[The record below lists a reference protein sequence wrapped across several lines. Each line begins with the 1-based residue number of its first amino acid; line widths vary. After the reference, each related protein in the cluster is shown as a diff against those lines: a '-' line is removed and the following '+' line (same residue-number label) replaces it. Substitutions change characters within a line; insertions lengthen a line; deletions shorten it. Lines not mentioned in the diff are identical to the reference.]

1 MNERIF
7 KVLEHLTGIGQM
19 HNVAFGDANFFEIDD
34 FDQRAYMRY
43 REPLE
48 LFQCHNGADPYLM
61 HLDKE
66 CAEEDKVTFRYNQE
80 YQVTEYFWPLNSCK
94 LENGELKVTWP

>member
-7 KVLEHLTGIGQM
+7 KVLEHLTVIGQM

-43 REPLE
+43 REIYALR
-48 LFQCHNGADPYLM
+48 NA
-61 HLDKE
+61 
-66 CAEEDKVTFRYNQE
+66 
-80 YQVTEYFWPLNSCK
+80 
-94 LENGELKVTWP
+94 